1 MLSWGALA
9 AFMVLQLLGLP
20 RGLEAAA
27 TPLVVPPSQSW
38 DGNDGPWSSFSL
50 RVGTPPQNVRVM
62 VSTASNQPLVVLLEG
77 CNTTDPSNCPNS
89 RGALFQI
96 NGSSSYYVP
105 SWSETCIVQ
114 FWMKHLTIDSSE
126 RVRRTMREMESFS
139 KGEVYGSIHNN
150 STEGIFSL
158 GIDTNLGYSGNGV
171 YGYDNVSLGD
181 SLPALDDQI
190 VGGITTKDFFLGLLG
205 VNPAATNFPY
215 MTSPVPSY
223 LSSLKAQNLIPS
235 LSYAYTA
242 GNQYRFNKAL
252 GSLTLGGYDAS
263 LFVPNELTVALGST
277 SDLTINV
284 NKITM
289 SSKNENKTLGSTSFS
304 ASIDSTVPYLYLPD
318 EVCQQF
324 EDAFGIVYDTA
335 SGLYLVND
343 TLHTQLLSEAADITF
358 TLTDEKS
365 KVLVDIVLP
374 YQAFD
379 LVAQWPLV
387 QNDTRYFP
395 LKRAADNSQTTLGRA
410 FLQEA
415 LVHILLSLYMV
426 LMRVRYLIA
435 DYERSNFSISQR
447 KWDANAKANVQPILL
462 SSDTP
467 ATHKKTNV
475 GLYVGITIGIA
486 ALVTFLV
493 AGFIILRKKYKK
505 TRAIRTELQLMP
517 AHSPK
522 PSLPRSSLPSFSLSS
537 VSGPV
542 KRDDIQYQPVM
553 VSPSLTNFSGSE
565 LDAVS
570 TELQSPETGGKKDYF
585 QSFPERSISARSTN
599 TLSVVHE
606 LPARELGKAGNG
618 YEDAER
624 LFDDNEDSKLSGAP
638 LTTERRNQE
647 CCDSAGAKRCF
658 GRGGSSKFPSDG
670 HPVDRGYSR
679 LLEISQTGNESDTR
693 TSLRRERDYRTPTP
707 PEDSRTRTR
716 TSEENIRFS
725 RLTKP
730 SRSTTK
736 SFGIS
741 TYIPYIRNLYF

>member
-1 MLSWGALA
+1 MLSWSALA

-20 RGLEAAA
+20 RSLEAAA

-38 DGNDGPWSSFSL
+38 DGNDGPWSSFFL
-50 RVGTPPQNVRVM
+50 RVGTPPQSVRVM
-62 VSTASNQPLVVLLEG
+62 VSTASNQP
-77 CNTTDPSNCPNS
+77 

-105 SWSETCIVQ
+105 SW
-114 FWMKHLTIDSSE
+114 
-126 RVRRTMREMESFS
+126 
-139 KGEVYGSIHNN
+139 IHNN
-150 STEGIFSL
+150 SPEGIFSL

-181 SLPALDDQI
+181 SLPALGDQV

-223 LSSLKAQNLIPS
+223 LSTLKEQNFIPS

-242 GNQYRFNKAL
+242 GNQYRFNKVL

-263 LFVPNELTVALGST
+263 LFEPNELTMAFGST

-289 SSKNENKTLGSTSFS
+289 SSKNGNKTLGSTSFS
-304 ASIDSTVPYLYLPD
+304 ASIDSTMPYLYLPE

-324 EDAFGIVYDTA
+324 EDAFGIVYDTP

-343 TLHTQLLSEAADITF
+343 TLHTQLLSEAANITF

-395 LKRAADNSQTTLGRA
+395 LKRAADNNQTTLGRA

-415 LVHILLSLYMV
+415 
-426 LMRVRYLIA
+426 YLIA
-435 DYERSNFSISQR
+435 DYERSNFSVSQR
-447 KWDANAKANVQPILL
+447 KWDANAKSSIQAISL
-462 SSDTP
+462 SSDTST
-467 ATHKKTNV
+467 THKKTSV
-475 GLYVGITIGIA
+475 GLYAGIAIGIA
-486 ALVTFLV
+486 VLLTVLV
-493 AGFIILRKKYKK
+493 AGFIILRKKYRN
-505 TRAIRTELQLMP
+505 TRDIRTELRSMP

-522 PSLPRSSLPSFSLSS
+522 PSQPGSSLARSSLPSFSLSS
-537 VSGPV
+537 NSEPL
-542 KRDDIQYQPVM
+542 KRDDYQYQPVM
-553 VSPSLTNFSGSE
+553 VSPSLTYFSGSE

-570 TELQSPETGGKKDYF
+570 TELQSPEIEGKKDYF
-585 QSFPERSISARSTN
+585 QSYPGRSISARSAD
-599 TLSVVHE
+599 TLSVIHE
-606 LPARELGKAGNG
+606 LPARELVHFDNMSGQGRSGKWNVTAKSAVVAQVQDDVSVQVGLLN
-618 YEDAER
+618 YPPMAILWSMVE
-624 LFDDNEDSKLSGAP
+624 FDFSGF
-638 LTTERRNQE
+638 LNQE
-647 CCDSAGAKRCF
+647 VRGDSPGRFFGESKTVSKPNPYLKTHEPGAAKAK
-658 GRGGSSKFPSDG
+658 GSPDYQASG
-670 HPVDRGYSR
+670 R
-679 LLEISQTGNESDTR
+679 LLKTLLSCQPLQSEAPHQQTPFGAHISDIYFIPKSPRFKTIYIYSSTTN
-693 TSLRRERDYRTPTP
+693 
-707 PEDSRTRTR
+707 RTRTG
-716 TSEENIRFS
+716 TGQSI
-725 RLTKP
+725 
-730 SRSTTK
+730 
-736 SFGIS
+736 
-741 TYIPYIRNLYF
+741 

>member
-1 MLSWGALA
+1 MLSWSALA

-20 RGLEAAA
+20 RSLEAAA

-105 SWSETCIVQ
+105 SW
-114 FWMKHLTIDSSE
+114 
-126 RVRRTMREMESFS
+126 
-139 KGEVYGSIHNN
+139 IHNN

-242 GNQYRFNKAL
+242 GNQYRLNKAL

-263 LFVPNELTVALGST
+263 LFEPNELTLALGST

-289 SSKNENKTLGSTSFS
+289 SSKNGNKTLGSTSFS
-304 ASIDSTVPYLYLPD
+304 ASIDSTVPYLYLPED
-318 EVCQQF
+318 VCQQF

-415 LVHILLSLYMV
+415 
-426 LMRVRYLIA
+426 YLIA

-447 KWDANAKANVQPILL
+447 KWDVNAKANVQPILL

-493 AGFIILRKKYKK
+493 AGFVILRKKYKK
-505 TRAIRTELQLMP
+505 TRAIRTELQSMP
-517 AHSPK
+517 THSPK

-570 TELQSPETGGKKDYF
+570 TELQSPEIG
-585 QSFPERSISARSTN
+585 
-599 TLSVVHE
+599 
-606 LPARELGKAGNG
+606 
-618 YEDAER
+618 
-624 LFDDNEDSKLSGAP
+624 
-638 LTTERRNQE
+638 
-647 CCDSAGAKRCF
+647 
-658 GRGGSSKFPSDG
+658 
-670 HPVDRGYSR
+670 
-679 LLEISQTGNESDTR
+679 
-693 TSLRRERDYRTPTP
+693 
-707 PEDSRTRTR
+707 
-716 TSEENIRFS
+716 
-725 RLTKP
+725 
-730 SRSTTK
+730 
-736 SFGIS
+736 
-741 TYIPYIRNLYF
+741 